1 MSLFMVGGQGLN
13 DLGTKSW
20 ILLFFY
26 LEVVPDAILKF
37 LFGSLKWLSKDGAI
51 PFESYSVLFDGAIL
65 KFSIW
70 HSCKRWC
77 NINPLNMFKLV
88 LTFRKKV
95 QFRNFYLVHLHK
107 MVQYKIS
114 LSWFILIYSSWHRMS
129 HFLDFHVFW
138 PLFGLKHL
146 VWGSHFVTSK
156 VTMPKLTLRRK
167 FHWKMPY
174 FWVFYHSK
182 LRRRIIHFFKEC
194 ISYYFYVIK
203 SIHCK
208 HYHMM
213 QILKKNV

>member
-1 MSLFMVGGQGLN
+1 MQLNLF
-13 DLGTKSW
+13 SCY
-20 ILLFFY
+20 LLFY
-26 LEVVPDAILKF
+26 LVTLILMNSFESCLDLFNHSKWWCNFEFSIWFSFRKTSKLVNPLVKTCWSISRDDAILKF

-114 LSWFILIYSSWHRMS
+114 LSWFILIYLNLSLSWS
-129 HFLDFHVFW
+129 IPIYIYLDLSQSISILIYQNQSWSILIYHNCFDT
-138 PLFGLKHL
+138 HL
-146 VWGSHFVTSK
+146 
-156 VTMPKLTLRRK
+156 
-167 FHWKMPY
+167 
-174 FWVFYHSK
+174 
-182 LRRRIIHFFKEC
+182 
-194 ISYYFYVIK
+194 
-203 SIHCK
+203 
-208 HYHMM
+208 
-213 QILKKNV
+213 